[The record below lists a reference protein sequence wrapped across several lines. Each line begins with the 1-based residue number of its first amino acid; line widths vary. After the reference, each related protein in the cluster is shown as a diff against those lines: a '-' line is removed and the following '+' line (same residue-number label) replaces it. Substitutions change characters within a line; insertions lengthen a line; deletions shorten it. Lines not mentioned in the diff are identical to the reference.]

1 MAINA
6 GPKIVE
12 DGLVFYVDAAN
23 PRSYPSTNNE
33 WNDLTPNGYN
43 GQLINGAS
51 YNQEGN
57 GSMFFDGSNDYIS
70 GVANLGNVSLDLSD
84 KFTVSF
90 WMNSITKGRGA
101 GIINIS
107 TSSSATAFVIWLRPE
122 TGGYIGCFAR
132 QTDGTNLY
140 YSEGGGGA
148 GSLPNNEWRYC
159 TFVKNGNSASNLDWR
174 FDNGVELGYRYR
186 IYDSTPTTIRETDGS
201 VFLGWSRNNAGG
213 GSNQYYNGYLS
224 NLSIYN
230 RALTT
235 AEIKRNYNATKWRF
249 Q

>member
-1 MAINA
+1 M
-6 GPKIVE
+6 GLSHSPRIVT
-12 DGLVFYVDAAN
+12 DGLVFCVDAAN

-57 GSMFFDGSNDYIS
+57 GSMLFDGSNDYIS

-90 WMNSITKGRGA
+90 WMNSITSARGA

-107 TSSSATAFVIWLRPE
+107 TSSNATALVIWQQPE
-122 TGGYIGCFAR
+122 LAGYIACIAR
-132 QTDGTNLY
+132 QTDSSNLFT
-140 YSEGGGGA
+140 SEGGD

-159 TFVKNGNSASNLDWR
+159 TFVKNGNAASNLDWY
-174 FDNGVELGYRYR
+174 FNNAVELSYRYR
-186 IYDSTPTTIRETDGS
+186 AYDSTPTTIREPDGN
-201 VFLGWSRNNAGG
+201 VFFGWSRENAGG
-213 GSNQYYNGYLS
+213 NTNQYYNGYLS

>member
-57 GSMFFDGSNDYIS
+57 GSMFFDGSNDYVS

-84 KFTVSF
+84 KFKLSTDF
-90 WMNSITKGRGA
+90 AISILSIK
-101 GIINIS
+101 
-107 TSSSATAFVIWLRPE
+107 
-122 TGGYIGCFAR
+122 
-132 QTDGTNLY
+132 
-140 YSEGGGGA
+140 
-148 GSLPNNEWRYC
+148 
-159 TFVKNGNSASNLDWR
+159 
-174 FDNGVELGYRYR
+174 
-186 IYDSTPTTIRETDGS
+186 STP
-201 VFLGWSRNNAGG
+201 A
-213 GSNQYYNGYLS
+213 
-224 NLSIYN
+224 
-230 RALTT
+230 
-235 AEIKRNYNATKWRF
+235 
-249 Q
+249 

>member
-1 MAINA
+1 M
-6 GPKIVE
+6 GLSHSPRIVT
-12 DGLVFYVDAAN
+12 DGLVFCVDAAN

-51 YNQEGN
+51 YSQEGN
-57 GSMFFDGSNDYIS
+57 GSMLFDGSNDYIS
-70 GVANLGNVSLDLSD
+70 GVANLGNVSLDVSD

-90 WMNSITKGRGA
+90 WMNSISRGRGA

-107 TSSSATAFVIWLRPE
+107 NSSNDTTCVIWLRPE
-122 TGGYIGCFAR
+122 TDGYIGCYAR
-132 QTDGTNLY
+132 QTDNTNLY
-140 YSEGGGGA
+140 ISEGGD

-159 TFVKNGNSASNLDWR
+159 TFVKNGNAASNLDWY
-174 FDNGVELGYRYR
+174 FNNAEELGYRYR
-186 IYDSTPTTIRETDGS
+186 FYGTLTTIREPDGN
-201 VFLGWSRNNAGG
+201 VFFGWSREIAGG
-213 GSNQYYNGYLS
+213 NTNQYYNGYLS

-235 AEIKRNYNATKWRF
+235 EEIKSNYNATKWRF

>member
-1 MAINA
+1 M
-6 GPKIVE
+6 GLSHSPRIVT
-12 DGLVFYVDAAN
+12 DGLVFCVDAAN

-57 GSMFFDGSNDYIS
+57 GSMFFDGSNDYVS
-70 GVANLGNVSLDLSD
+70 GVANLGNVSLDVSD

-90 WMNSITKGRGA
+90 WMNSITSARGA

-107 TSSSATAFVIWLRPE
+107 TSSNATALVIWQQPE
-122 TGGYIGCFAR
+122 LAGYIACIAR
-132 QTDGTNLY
+132 QTDSSNLFT
-140 YSEGGGGA
+140 SEGGD

-159 TFVKNGNSASNLDWR
+159 TFVKNGNAASNLDWY
-174 FDNGVELGYRYR
+174 FNGVETLAFGWNYRYR
-186 IYDSTPTTIRETDGS
+186 FYGNTPDVDTDGEIK
-201 VFLGWSRNNAGG
+201 LGDSEIRNRYLNA
-213 GSNQYYNGYLS
+213 YIA
-224 NLSIYN
+224 NLQIYN
-230 RALTT
+230 RTLTDD
-235 AEIKRNYNATKWRF
+235 EIKQNYNATRGRF